1 MLHDCLQD
9 ERIREISQKLNKLEE
24 RVDTMKDDLKD
35 IKSTQNKLLWGV
47 ISVLLTSSGTL
58 FTVILNLKGVS

>member
-1 MLHDCLQD
+1 MHDCLQD
-9 ERIREISQKLNKLEE
+9 ERIREISQKLIKLEE

-35 IKSTQNKLLWGV
+35 IKNTQNKLLWGV

-58 FTVILNLKGVS
+58 LTVILNLKGVN